1 MFSVTGS
8 VKSAGAWIEKGGNW
22 PEREQM
28 EQLAA
33 QV

>member
-1 MFSVTGS
+1 MFNVTDL
-8 VKSAGAWIEKGGNW
+8 VKSAGAWIKKGGNW

-33 QV
+33 QA